1 MKVVVPQP
9 TGTPDEYQALR
20 DAGHEVVFGREY
32 VVASPDRPYSDRT
45 PWTDEKLIELCRDAD
60 VIIHGSVKRPVMAAA
75 PHLRLV
81 VGPAIG
87 YERQDVAG
95 ATELGI
101 AVANSPSVENFT
113 GVAETTIGL
122 MMLLGKRYKHKEALI
137 RRGQWGTDADRGY
150 LLTGKTVGII
160 GFGRT
165 GSGVAKRLQGWDCR
179 VIAYDPYI
187 SPEKTAMY
195 NVELVDDLSTLLRE
209 SDYVTL
215 HVVVTPET
223 TRMIGEEQLRMMK
236 PTAYLIN
243 TSRGQVLDDEAFC
256 KAINEGWIA
265 GAALDVFWQEPL
277 PMDSPLRQL
286 DPMKVTLTPHNAATS
301 PDSRV
306 GNLRL
311 AVQGALEALRGEVPT
326 NIVNPEVIPR
336 WKARFGRA

>member
-1 MKVVVPQP
+1 MRVVVPQP
-9 TGTPDEYQALR
+9 TGLPDEYQAIR

-32 VVASPDRPYSDRT
+32 ARGSADRPYSDRT
-45 PWTDEKLIELCRDAD
+45 PWTEERLIELCRDAD
-60 VIIHGSVKRPVMAAA
+60 VLIHGATRRAVMAAA

-87 YERQDVAG
+87 YERQDVEA

-113 GVAETTIGL
+113 GVAETTVGL
-122 MMLLGKRYKHKEALI
+122 MMQLGKRYKHKEAIL
-137 RRGQWGTDADRGY
+137 RRGEWGTDADRGF

-160 GFGRT
+160 GLGRT

-179 VIAYDPYI
+179 LICYDPYI
-187 SPEKTAMY
+187 SPEKAALL
-195 NVELVDDLSTLLRE
+195 NVEMVDNLSDLLQQ
-209 SDYVTL
+209 SDYVTC

-223 TRMIGEEQLRMMK
+223 TRMIGEEQLRQMK

-243 TSRGQVLDDEAFC
+243 TSRGQVIDDDAFC
-256 KAINEGWIA
+256 KAVNEGWIA

-277 PMDSPLRQL
+277 AADSPLRNL
-286 DPMKVTLTPHNAATS
+286 DPIKVTLTPHNAATS

-311 AVQGALEALRGEVPT
+311 AVQGAVEALRGDVPT
-326 NIVNPEVIPR
+326 NIVNPDVIPV
-336 WKARFGRA
+336 WKRRFGR